1 MINNSAGFAKHPIQG
16 IETTDDLLVD
26 RAGLAFFTRYISAS
40 GLLERLS
47 KPFEQFRLRGNGVS
61 PKCLI
66 AQLLAFFADGT
77 SRHLKRFDELK
88 KDPAHHAVLGL
99 GNGEA
104 LSSDQVERFFKKVTP
119 AICSPLRHLLR
130 GMFARRLKIEKP
142 QVVELFL
149 DTMVMDNDDAL
160 VRQGCEPTYKQVKGF
175 QPLQLIWNGWVV
187 DAQFRGG
194 KKNGNHGNT
203 AKNMILKSVDIIRQQ
218 LGHEVP
224 IIVRMDGGFYDGKL
238 FKSLDLKRVGFVCGG
253 RLSREVTAF
262 AAANEIWETHAD
274 KKQTWSVMEFGHRCK
289 SWKRWYRAF
298 LVRPHF
304 EDDQR
309 MLCFARPDR
318 VIVTNLGSEPYL
330 FMKVPEKQK
339 EPLSRMSH
347 IIGQHHAKGLD
358 ELTHRAI
365 KNFGFE
371 QLPFKK
377 YAANTAFYYLMI
389 IAYNMFEGFKRD
401 VLVPL
406 DLSLPR
412 GYAERIRRTVFDVAG
427 KIVRTARKTVLKL
440 TNATMSRLN
449 GLELWRLSGE
459 PPG

>member
-1 MINNSAGFAKHPIQG
+1 MINASSSFAKHPIQG

-40 GLLERLS
+40 GLIERLV
-47 KPFEQFRLRGNGVS
+47 KPFEGFRLRANGVS
-61 PKCLI
+61 PSNLLG
-66 AQLLAFFADGT
+66 QLLAFFADGT

-88 KDPAHHAVLGL
+88 KDKAYSALLGL
-99 GNGEA
+99 GVGEA
-104 LSSDQVERFFKKVTP
+104 LSSDQIERFFRKMTP

-130 GMFARRLKIEKP
+130 SMFARRLKVERP
-142 QVVELFL
+142 QIVELFL

-160 VRQGCEPTYKQVKGF
+160 ARQGCEPTYKKVKGF

-203 AKNMILKSVDIIRQQ
+203 AKSMILKAVDIIRQQ

-238 FKSLDLKRVGFVCGG
+238 FKSLDLKRVGFVCTG
-253 RLSREVTAF
+253 RLSKVVTTF
-262 AAANEIWETHAD
+262 AAGNEIWKTLD
-274 KKQTWSVMEFGHRCK
+274 IKKQTWSVMEFGHRCK

-309 MLCFARPDR
+309 MFCFARPDR
-318 VIVTNLGSEPYL
+318 VIVTNLGSEPFL
-330 FMKVPEKQK
+330 FMKVPNELK
-339 EPLSRMSH
+339 EPLFEMDQV
-347 IIGQHHAKGLD
+347 IGQHHAKGLD

-365 KNFGFE
+365 KSFGFE

-377 YAANTAFYYLMI
+377 FAANSAFYYLMI
-389 IAYNMFEGFKRD
+389 IAYNMFEAFKRD

-406 DLSLPR
+406 DLSLPK
-412 GYAERIRRTVFDVAG
+412 GYAVRTRRTVFDVAG

-440 TNATMSRLN
+440 TNATMRRLR
-449 GLELWRLSGE
+449 GHELWSLSGA
-459 PPG
+459 PPD